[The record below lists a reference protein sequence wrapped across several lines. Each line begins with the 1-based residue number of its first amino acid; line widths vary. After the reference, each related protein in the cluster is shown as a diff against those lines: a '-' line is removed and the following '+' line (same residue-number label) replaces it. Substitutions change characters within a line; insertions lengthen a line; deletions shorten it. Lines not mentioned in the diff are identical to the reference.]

1 MRRWEWVELGAVGLA
16 VGLPVL
22 IGQRLRKGRISVVL
36 VSAVLAQTLLEGFR
50 WQLVPLHLAAVVMA
64 VTDFGW
70 QGRRVA
76 GWPRA
81 RRALLGVVGVGSLA
95 LLPVVLPIPD
105 FPRPTGP
112 FAVGTTT
119 IVLTDPER
127 GESYGRP
134 DLAEGEDPPAEEELP
149 RRRIVVQ
156 MWYPA
161 VPEPDAEP
169 AVWHPDWKPVG
180 AELADQ
186 LGFPRFFLDHLVG
199 VAGTAVVDAEPLSG
213 AYPVI
218 VYSHGWTGF
227 RSIALDQMETLA
239 SEGYLVIAADHTY
252 GAIGTVF
259 PDSGEFV
266 PFDPRALPDEGDP
279 SYADAAMKLVATFAD
294 DVRLIIDTLEE
305 GGMGSLGAHAD
316 MSRIGL
322 FGHSTGGGAVVSVCL
337 TDERC
342 KAVAGLDAW
351 VEPMPDRILAE
362 TPAAP
367 SMFLRSAGW
376 QGTPNDARLRGLV
389 ERSTAPVIWVGIDQ
403 ANHNDF
409 VMTPLL
415 SPVAE
420 QLGLKGPIPAND
432 IVPLLHEFL
441 DSFFDLALMGGG
453 GATFNRTPPEGVS
466 VERLVP

>member
-1 MRRWEWVELGAVGLA
+1 MRRWEWVELASVGMAVW
-16 VGLPVL
+16 LPVL

-36 VSAVLAQTLLEGFR
+36 VAAVLAQTGLEGFR
-50 WQLVPLHLAAVVMA
+50 WQLIPLHLTALVMA

-70 QGRRVA
+70 QGRRVS

-81 RRALLGVVGVGSLA
+81 RRALLGLLGVGSLA
-95 LLPVVLPIPD
+95 LLPVVLPVPE
-105 FPRPTGP
+105 FPRPSGP
-112 FAVGTTT
+112 FEVGTTT
-119 IVLTDPER
+119 TVLTDPDR

-134 DLAEGEDPPAEEELP
+134 ELVEGEEAPAEEDLP

-161 VPEPDAEP
+161 APAADAKP
-169 AVWHPDWKPVG
+169 AAWHPDWELVG
-180 AELADQ
+180 AEMADQ

-199 VAGTAVVDAEPLSG
+199 VEGTAVVDAEPLSG
-213 AYPVI
+213 AFPVVI
-218 VYSHGWTGF
+218 YSHGWTGF
-227 RSIALDQMETLA
+227 RSIALDQMESLA
-239 SEGYLVIAADHTY
+239 SEGYLVLAADHTY

-266 PFDPRALPDEGDP
+266 PFDPRALPDEEDD
-279 SYADAAMKLVATFAD
+279 SYAEAAQTLVTTFAD
-294 DVRLIIDTLEE
+294 DVTLILNTLES
-305 GGMGSLGAHAD
+305 GGLGELGRHAD

-322 FGHSTGGGAVVSVCL
+322 FGHSTGGGAVVTACL
-337 TDERC
+337 IDERC
-342 KAVAGLDAW
+342 RAVVGLDAW
-351 VEPMPDRILAE
+351 VEPVTDRVLAE
-362 TPAAP
+362 TPAVP

-409 VMTPLL
+409 VLTPLL

-420 QLGLKGPIPAND
+420 QLGLKGPIPAD
-432 IVPLLHEFL
+432 EIVPLLHEYL
-441 DSFFDLALMGGG
+441 DAFFDVALMGGG
-453 GATFNRTPPEGVS
+453 GATFTRTPPAGVS

>member
-1 MRRWEWVELGAVGLA
+1 MRRWEWVELAALGLA
-16 VGLPVL
+16 VWLPVL
-22 IGQRLRKGRISVVL
+22 IGRRLRKGRISVVL
-36 VSAVLAQTLLEGFR
+36 LSSVILQTLLEGFR
-50 WQLVPLHLAAVVMA
+50 WQLIPLHVAAVVMA

-95 LLPVVLPIPD
+95 LLPVVLPVPE

-119 IVLTDPER
+119 VVLIDPDR
-127 GESYGRP
+127 GELYGRP
-134 DLAEGEDPPAEEELP
+134 DPTEGEETPAEEDLP

-156 MWYPA
+156 IWYPA
-161 VPEPDAEP
+161 APAADAER

-180 AELADQ
+180 AEMSDQ
-186 LGFPRFFLDHLVG
+186 LGFPRFFLNHLVD
-199 VAGTAVVDAEPLSG
+199 VRGTALVGAEPLSG
-213 AYPVI
+213 AFPVI

-252 GAIGTVF
+252 GAIATVF
-259 PDSGEFV
+259 PDTGELI
-266 PFDPRALPDEGDP
+266 PFDPLALPEEDEP
-279 SYADAAMKLVATFAD
+279 SYTEAAQTLVGTFAD
-294 DVRLIIDTLEE
+294 DVTLILDTLESDGI
-305 GGMGSLGAHAD
+305 GGLGRHAD
-316 MSRIGL
+316 LSRIGL
-322 FGHSTGGGAVVSVCL
+322 FGHSTGGGAVVTVCL
-337 TDERC
+337 IDERC

-351 VEPMPDRILAE
+351 VEPVVDRVLAE
-362 TPAAP
+362 TPAVP

-389 ERSTAPVIWVGIDQ
+389 ERSTAPVIWVGIDR

-420 QLGLKGPIPAND
+420 QLGLKGPIPAGE
-432 IVPLLHEFL
+432 IVPLLHEYL
-441 DSFFDLALMGGG
+441 DAFFDVALMGGG
-453 GATFNRTPPEGVS
+453 GATFNRTPPVGVS

>member
-1 MRRWEWVELGAVGLA
+1 MRRWEWVELAAVGLA
-16 VGLPVL
+16 VWLPVL

-36 VSAVLAQTLLEGFR
+36 VLSVLAQTLLEGFR
-50 WQLVPLHLAAVVMA
+50 WQLIPLHLAALVMA

-76 GWPRA
+76 GWPRV
-81 RRALLGVVGVGSLA
+81 RRALLGLVGVGSLA
-95 LLPVVLPIPD
+95 LLPVALPVPE

-134 DLAEGEDPPAEEELP
+134 APVEEEDVPGEDDLP

-156 MWYPA
+156 LWYPA
-161 VPEPDAEP
+161 TPAADAEP

-180 AELADQ
+180 SEMADR
-186 LGFPRFFLDHLVG
+186 LGFPRFFLNHLVG
-199 VAGTAVVDAEPLSG
+199 VEGTAVVDAEPLSG
-213 AYPVI
+213 AFPVI

-252 GAIGTVF
+252 GSIGTVF
-259 PDSGEFV
+259 PDTGEFV
-266 PFDPRALPDEGDP
+266 PFDPLALPDEGDP
-279 SYADAAMKLVATFAD
+279 SYTEAAETLVGTFAN
-294 DVRLIIDTLEE
+294 DVTLILDTLES
-305 GGMGSLGAHAD
+305 GGMGRLGRHAD

-322 FGHSTGGGAVVSVCL
+322 FGHSTGGGAVVTVCL

-342 KAVAGLDAW
+342 QAVVGLDAW
-351 VEPMPDRILAE
+351 VEPVVDRVLAE
-362 TPAAP
+362 TPVIP

-415 SPVAE
+415 SPLAE
-420 QLGLKGPIPAND
+420 QLGLKGPIPAEE
-432 IVPLLHEFL
+432 IVPLLHEYL
-441 DSFFDLALMGGG
+441 DAFFDVALMGGG
-453 GATFNRTPPEGVS
+453 GATFNRTPPAGVS